1 MSNIKYQYRTIPC
14 HVDLLTTTLNTW
26 GNKGW
31 RVINFI
37 PQRDI
42 THTLII
48 FEKIIY

>member
-1 MSNIKYQYRTIPC
+1 MSNIKYQYRTILC

-37 PQRDI
+37 PQQDI
-42 THTLII
+42 IHTLII